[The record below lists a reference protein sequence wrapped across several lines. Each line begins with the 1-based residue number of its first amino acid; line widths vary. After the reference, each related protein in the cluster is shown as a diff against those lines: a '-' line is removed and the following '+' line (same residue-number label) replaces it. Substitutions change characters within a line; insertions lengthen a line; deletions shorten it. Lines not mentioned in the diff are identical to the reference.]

1 MSLRFFLKKKACYTS
16 MKDFQLLTNMKLHE
30 IDHRFDRLENDMQE
44 LKHGIATNGDAL
56 VSVIEKMDTEFAM
69 ISVQFERIDERF
81 SDTQLLLEQM
91 QQAIFE
97 NQEEIK
103 KNSERIEQVHKRQQ
117 NTQELLERLIA

>member
-1 MSLRFFLKKKACYTS
+1 MSLRFLLEKKTCYTS

-30 IDHRFDRLENDMQE
+30 IDNRFDRLEQ
-44 LKHGIATNGDAL
+44 GIQKLNHQVAANGDAL

>member
-1 MSLRFFLKKKACYTS
+1 
-16 MKDFQLLTNMKLHE
+16 MKLHE
-30 IDHRFDRLENDMQE
+30 IDNRFDRLEQ
-44 LKHGIATNGDAL
+44 GIQKLNHQVAANGDAL